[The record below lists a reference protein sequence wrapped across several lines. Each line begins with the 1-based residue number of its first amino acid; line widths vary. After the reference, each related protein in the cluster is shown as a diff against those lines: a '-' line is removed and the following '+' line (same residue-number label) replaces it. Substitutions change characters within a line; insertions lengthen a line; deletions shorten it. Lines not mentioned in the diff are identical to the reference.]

1 MAKGV
6 INGLIHTYIIK
17 YLEFVVFLNISQE
30 YFEFVF
36 KIPRKTVF
44 GLMLVFSS
52 MMLRKICAA
61 KVKSEFRDYQTKICI
76 LASLPEI
83 SLSACCVA
91 LVV

>member
-1 MAKGV
+1 MAKGL

-30 YFEFVF
+30 YFESVF

-61 KVKSEFRDYQTKICI
+61 KVKSEFCDYQTKICI
-76 LASLPEI
+76 F
-83 SLSACCVA
+83 
-91 LVV
+91 